1 MENGQTGQTGK
12 SETQNERIKNAL
24 KLQRGHPQF
33 GRQTGPIRLDSLL
46 VIPADGNA
54 KVDGSAKVV
63 QETPFA
69 YLTWGWATS
78 SPPVVTPFQGAKLN
92 ASAILRQKL
101 A

>member
-1 MENGQTGQTGK
+1 MENGQTEKTGQTGK

-69 YLTWGWATS
+69 YLTTLFYGN
-78 SPPVVTPFQGAKLN
+78 PFFGVRN
-92 ASAILRQKL
+92 
-101 A
+101 